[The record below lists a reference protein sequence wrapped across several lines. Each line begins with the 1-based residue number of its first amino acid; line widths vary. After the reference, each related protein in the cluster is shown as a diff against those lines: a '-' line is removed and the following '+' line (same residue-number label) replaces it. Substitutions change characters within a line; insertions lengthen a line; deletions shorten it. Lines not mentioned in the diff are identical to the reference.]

1 MYALIFINE
10 GNYNSTPFSSVIAV
24 SENRDKLREK
34 LRECVNEDIE
44 TSDDELDDNKNWSV
58 VEQYDDIAELEHVK
72 LEYYAKYT
80 IIETDVI

>member
-44 TSDDELDDNKNWSV
+44 TSDDELDDNKN
-58 VEQYDDIAELEHVK
+58 
-72 LEYYAKYT
+72 
-80 IIETDVI
+80 